1 MTLIAIKSKSVQ
13 AGVCR
18 ECRQSVTLAERE
30 DGGGVVFSGDP
41 AGYRVTKNAVG
52 ELIEHFDAAEIHGCL
67 K

>member
-1 MTLIAIKSKSVQ
+1 MTLIAIKSKTVQ

-30 DGGGVVFSGDP
+30 GGGAAVFSGEP
-41 AGYRVTKNAVG
+41 AGYRVTKNAAG
-52 ELIEHFDAAEIHGCL
+52 DLIDHFDAAELHGCL